1 MSEEFYIDSSLTEFY
16 EIASSPEQ
24 LFNQERY
31 INEQFL
37 AEGAIKRVYKVTDT
51 YCERDVALAR
61 IKEDIF
67 DFQQTV
73 DFIREVQVTSRFEH
87 PHIIRIYNIGI
98 TDGVPWFTME
108 LTSGTTLTDLVRD
121 DELHFGQKLDI
132 LLDLCSAIQYAHERD
147 VLHLDIK
154 PDNISIGSGEQ
165 ILVGDWGIA
174 SSLVVR
180 ENDDITGSDTMHGH
194 MKGTPGFMA
203 PEQIKGDYL
212 PTPQTDIYSIGALFY
227 FLLIGEN
234 PVIGDSTHA
243 LITSTVNGR
252 LKEMKHPSIPARI
265 TPILTKCLATIPSQ
279 RYSSILE
286 LQSDIEKFR
295 DGFATQAESTSL
307 STLAKLFIQRHK
319 RRCIA
324 AALLIISVIGAIF
337 FYIGEIKE
345 RELIAENERAK
356 TLELLAQVQENKD
369 HLKELTQNH
378 ALDLIE
384 RSRSQLILGHVGRAY
399 KSAESAFEL
408 FPEDAQVQSRYG
420 FLSFLTQRFD
430 QASTYLSEN
439 DPRPRRQ
446 IIRELSKSQLPN
458 DASPPLSRHELFRE
472 LCKKV
477 RNPDASYFFINDA
490 KNSPKSQHAQL
501 VKVLIERENKLENM
515 FFDWN
520 PKTRVL
526 DISGNGDFKTLL
538 VKETK
543 TTPAY
548 NIVAGLPIK
557 KLIIDDKPLNR
568 KNATS
573 YIPRKNSVVL
583 LKKVK

>member
-24 LFNQERY
+24 LFSQERY

-37 AEGAIKRVYKVTDT
+37 AEGSIKQVYKVTDT

-108 LTSGTTLTDLVRD
+108 LTSGTTLNDVIRNG
-121 DELHFGQKLDI
+121 ELHFSQKLDI

-154 PDNISIGSGEQ
+154 PDNISVGSGGQ

-180 ENDDITGSDTMHGH
+180 ENDDITGSDTMHGY

-212 PTPQTDIYSIGALFY
+212 PSPQTDIYAIGSLFY
-227 FLLIGEN
+227 HLLTGEHS
-234 PVIGDSTHA
+234 VIGDTTHA

-252 LKEMKHPSIPARI
+252 LKDMKHASIPARLG
-265 TPILTKCLATIPSQ
+265 PIISKCLSTIPSQ

-295 DGFATQAESTSL
+295 AGFATQAESTSL
-307 STLAKLFIQRHK
+307 SSLAKLFIQRHK
-319 RRCIA
+319 RGCIA
-324 AALLIISVIGAIF
+324 AALLVLSVIGAVF
-337 FYIGEIKE
+337 FYIQEIKE
-345 RELIAENERAK
+345 RELIAETERAK
-356 TLELLAQVQENKD
+356 TLELLERVQENER
-369 HLKELTQNH
+369 HLKHQAEDY
-378 ALDLIE
+378 AYDLLG
-384 RSRSQLILGHVGRAY
+384 RSRAQLSLGNVERAY
-399 KSAESAFEL
+399 KSAASALEL
-408 FPEDAQVQSRYG
+408 FPEDPQVQSRYG
-420 FLSFLTQRFD
+420 FLSFLTQRFK
-430 QASTYLSEN
+430 QAATYLPTD
-439 DPRPRRQ
+439 DPRQKRQ
-446 IIRELSKSQLPN
+446 LIRELAASQLPN
-458 DASPPLSRHELFRE
+458 AEDPLTLPELF
-472 LCKKV
+472 LALYKKS
-477 RNPDASYFFINDA
+477 RTPDASYFFLHDS
-490 KNSPKSQHAQL
+490 KGSPKEQHAQL
-501 VKVLIERENKLENM
+501 VKILLERENKIDGM

-520 PKTRVL
+520 PKTQVL
-526 DISGNGDFKTLL
+526 DISGNGDFKTLI

-543 TTPAY
+543 TAPGY
-548 NIVAGLPIK
+548 NIVEGLPIK
-557 KLIIDDKPLNR
+557 KLIIDDAPRNR
-568 KNATS
+568 EKAAS